1 PGWPGTEA
9 PVAPDD
15 MITSPQTVLA
25 SGGFGR
31 QQLRFSRERSL
42 LGQVD
47 LVLPVILAG
56 KIVRREPGQLERHD
70 LFGVGLLAVDDLPIE
85 RVLRRILSLDLFPL
99 VEKVLQDLV
108 GRTMHLNA
116 PLDQVLAGLRR
127 L

>member
-1 PGWPGTEA
+1 MIA
-9 PVAPDD
+9 PLQA
-15 MITSPQTVLA
+15 VLA
-25 SGGFGR
+25 SGG
-31 QQLRFSRERSL
+31 SDASSSVTERSL

-47 LVLPVILAG
+47 LALPVILAG

-99 VEKVLQDLV
+99 VEEVLQDLV
-108 GRTMHLNA
+108 GRTMHLDA

-127 L
+127 LAI